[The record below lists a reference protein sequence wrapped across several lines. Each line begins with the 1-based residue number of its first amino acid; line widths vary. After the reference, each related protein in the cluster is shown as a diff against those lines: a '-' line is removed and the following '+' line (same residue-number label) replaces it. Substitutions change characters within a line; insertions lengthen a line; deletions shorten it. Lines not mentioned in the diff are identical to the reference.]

1 MEERIAQI
9 SSEEANVTPEQQS
22 FLIKNASNLHLPT
35 SNYIGDTNK
44 VNKELAN
51 QLASNER
58 FLESLNNPDSPYNKS
73 FMSIKDLLADRNYAP
88 LMEKY
93 GDDYEK
99 REGGWMLRA
108 MYEESSMFGKARSN
122 FNYAK
127 SGLELSAL
135 YHKLDLAR
143 ESGDAQAI
151 EEAMAEIQKQQEIVE
166 SYFPAST
173 MAGRGAASLAASV
186 ADNPWSTIA
195 GVGASIATAGAGA
208 PAWLATLAGGVARV
222 AAQTPRS
229 YELMAGEAYQTL
241 SQEHP
246 DATQAELHKWA
257 KEAGTLNT
265 WVENL
270 PDLAAFGFAVG
281 KVARAGVRS
290 AKALKLKPGLM
301 KNADFTKQFADNI
314 SVSIPGA
321 EARTVQRI
329 ANMRDNKMLQA
340 WTRAVKASRLKPGL
354 IDNPEFKKQFEYQA
368 RKNLLGSAG
377 KFITEHFADASIE
390 SIQEVFQDI
399 ITGAASSV
407 ALGKSESIGE
417 AAMMDLGQFL
427 ADPFSPENADKM
439 ETLAS
444 TFLGSLIFTTGS
456 QAGISALGSGSK
468 MLSKKTKSVG
478 DAVKDTTESRNWFQH
493 LFNWRQTSNAGKE
506 NSPANRAHLMQMI
519 KNGQTPGDKVY
530 IDEAKAQ
537 ELLKTLDENVVRL
550 LKLDEA
556 IKNKDANGGLIAIN
570 LADYDEVVS
579 TNGELF
585 QQIRDNI
592 SIDPTVFSTQALM
605 DRFLAGEKNGAEL
618 AAARADKNSVF
629 NKVLD
634 VMSRNK
640 NQSRAEREF
649 SAMLSQ
655 VIINRLSEATGLSK
669 EEIFDK
675 LVISLGRSNPR
686 EAMLSPEEIKAEQ
699 EKTKEIKRRIRIT
712 DANTLGQIL
721 SDKGFAVRGLS
732 GRAIRELANMNV
744 QAFTLEDALA
754 TKSKGQTIR
763 ESLSKIE
770 QNKESGDKIL
780 LDAGWSQEQI
790 DALNDAD
797 WTRAV
802 KGELDRQGQEMG
814 ITAEDSLIDD
824 DQLQALEEW
833 DDSLFQETEG
843 KIAGRFK
850 KEGEKYLVRL
860 EKISNPTT
868 FSHEMFH
875 FFHTVLM
882 EKYNEGKLSEYWK
895 ERVES
900 LTEFI
905 GGTIQDGKIGF
916 PDIKQNKAK
925 GDQVLLNA
933 GWKQEKI
940 NKLTPEQ
947 WTQAVQTQV
956 MENGAD
962 AFTNYI
968 RQGKVPNSELTPIMA
983 LMKHLF
989 ARVYRALG
997 LRKVKLNKK
1006 IRGVFDS
1013 IFMAQR
1019 DIEQLQRNQGLLAV
1033 EKPMGADNDLYD
1045 DYQKN
1050 VLTSR
1055 ARASEK
1061 YVRDLKAYQEDMNSD
1076 ATKKE
1081 IEARKNQIIG
1091 RMSTEPFYQAQ
1102 QRYKELI
1109 ASGLTE
1115 EQAMSSLQTEFA
1127 EELTL
1132 EDIQRSISFDAEG
1145 VAQTQAE
1152 QEVSNEVKA
1161 KYDLLDESL
1170 AEKSFKNT
1178 DKAKALLQEYVLL
1191 TGGTMED
1198 FQRLWVEIN
1207 EKVDEDIAG
1216 MDMKKV
1222 NDKEFWMDAEAMAVE
1237 RYAIAKQLG
1246 KTQEAAEQRRTQAI
1260 ITLVRMKTEAIKNRF
1275 QKFTAHARTMSG
1287 QQKTNVMDAMSYD
1300 LLQSILKAFKF
1311 PVLSRR
1317 ILSTPLMNK
1326 LTSWLDGANDKYLVD
1341 FSSLKPLFPEVA
1353 EGLNGTVGTMTV
1365 NQFEKLETVF
1375 NAIDKFAR
1383 SMWNEK
1389 MAVDEQTKQSLLQQI
1404 ADRMREKK
1412 IITGDTGWWGKIL
1425 WSFTNPEPMI
1435 RKLLPQSVV
1444 DKFFTPL
1451 MNASS
1456 LTEVKMKELNQRADK
1471 ALSKINYSNKKN
1483 TFAGVEI
1490 TYKDMADLL
1499 VSMGNEHAYDNM
1511 VLKIAKQ
1518 IGRELT
1524 RTEAE
1529 AMAADALK
1537 QNPQYAEFMNEIWG
1551 IYESV
1556 LPDLNTSYMETF
1568 NRVFIQKEPRTFNI
1582 NGIEFKG
1589 GYVPENKHTSSIV
1602 YDQSF
1607 ISNTMGE
1614 GKNEKLI
1621 VKEADGDMKS
1631 VVENISAHIFMF
1643 SKMAYMRV
1651 AYNNAASFFESDEFR
1666 NIVGENPYKFISD
1679 WLKNLKN
1686 PSKTDSK
1693 AMSLLAGMSNAAALG
1708 WNIGRV
1714 AVQLTGIIPA
1724 MTQFK
1729 GWNKLSVFAE
1739 IPNMLRA
1746 VANGTLISELKGKS
1760 AYMNARYENPREAIL
1775 GLKGSSAKKLSSFQQ
1790 LAVMPLTWG
1799 DAMASHLVWNAKYK
1813 ESISQGRTEEQA
1825 VADADAAVRLT
1836 QSDSM
1841 TASRA
1846 KFLQSEWS
1854 RMFTPFMSYIMSMQ
1868 SMVRGSLMSREYWEA
1883 ARVAACY
1890 MVFAPFFESMIKEAT
1905 SGPDDDDDDKFWMRV
1920 SKRYATDV
1928 TTTIGT
1934 SAFPVA
1940 NFGGSLLTAIGAGID
1955 KAADGELDVYK
1966 TYQMSAPILSY
1977 LDNFNRVLEATTLYV
1992 GGYDQDKAREKIIT
2006 GTSGIVFGTEGK
2018 RWAKRF
2024 LASD

>member
-1 MEERIAQI
+1 MKQRVAQI
-9 SSEEANVTPEQQS
+9 NSEQANVSPEQQS
-22 FLIKNASNLHLPT
+22 FLLNNAGKLSQPT
-35 SNYIGDTNK
+35 TNYIGDTIK
-44 VNKELAN
+44 ANKELAD
-51 QLASNER
+51 QLASNKR
-58 FLESLNNPDSPYNKS
+58 FLDTLQNPDSPYNKS
-73 FMSIKDLLADRNYAP
+73 FMSIKNLLEDRNYAP
-88 LMEKY
+88 LMKKY
-93 GDDYEK
+93 GNDYEK
-99 REGGWMLRA
+99 REGGWVLRA

-135 YHKLDLAR
+135 YHELDLAR

-151 EEAMAEIQKQQEIVE
+151 EEAQAKIQKQQEIVN

-186 ADNPWSTIA
+186 ADNPWATIA
-195 GVGASIATAGAGA
+195 GVGVSVATAGAGA
-208 PAWLATLAGGVARV
+208 PAWLATLASGATRV
-222 AAQTPRS
+222 AIQAPRS

-241 SQEHP
+241 MEENP
-246 DATQAELHKWA
+246 DLPQAEAHKLA
-257 KEAGTLNT
+257 TESGTINT
-265 WVENL
+265 YIENL
-270 PDLAAFGFAVG
+270 PDLVALGFAAG
-281 KVARAGVRS
+281 KVARAGMRT
-290 AKALKLKPGLM
+290 AKATKLRPGLM
-301 KNADFTKQFADNI
+301 GKEDFAKQFAGKEL

-329 ANMRDNKMLQA
+329 ANMRDNKLFQGLV
-340 WTRAVKASRLKPGL
+340 RATKAAKLRPGL
-354 IDNPEFKKQFEYQA
+354 VNNPEFKKQFEYAA

-377 KFITEHFADASIE
+377 KFIQEHLTDASIE
-390 SIQEVFQDI
+390 SVQEIWQDI
-399 ITGAASSV
+399 ITEAANNV
-407 ALGKSESIGE
+407 ASGNAQSISE
-417 AAMMDLGQFL
+417 AAMVDFGQFL

-444 TFLGSLIFTTGS
+444 TFLGSLIFTGGT
-456 QAGISALGSGSK
+456 QAATSVLGSGSK

-478 DAVKDTTESRNWFQH
+478 DAVRDTTESRNWFQH
-493 LFNWRQTSNAGKE
+493 LFNWRQTSGAGKE
-506 NSPANRAHLMQMI
+506 NSPANRVHLERMI

-537 ELLKTLDENVVRL
+537 ELLKTLDEKVVRL

-556 IKNKDANGGLIAIN
+556 IANKDANGGLIAID

-579 TNGELF
+579 TDGELY

-592 SIDPTVFSTQALM
+592 SIDPTVFSTAALM
-605 DRFLAGEKNGAEL
+605 DRFLAGEKKGAEL

-649 SAMLSQ
+649 SATIAQ

-699 EKTKEIKRRIRIT
+699 EKTKEIKRRIRNT

-721 SDKGFAVRGLS
+721 SDKGFNVRGLS

-790 DALNDAD
+790 DSLNDTD

-802 KGELDRQGQEMG
+802 KGELDRQKQEMG

-850 KEGEKYLVRL
+850 KEGEKYIVRL

-875 FFHTVLM
+875 FFNAFLI
-882 EKYNEGKLSEYWK
+882 EKYNEGKLSDYWK
-895 ERVES
+895 GRLES
-900 LTEFI
+900 LSEFA
-905 GGTIQDGKIGF
+905 GGKIENGQMSF
-916 PDIKQNKAK
+916 DAKA
-925 GDQVLLNA
+925 
-933 GWKQEKI
+933 
-940 NKLTPEQ
+940 
-947 WTQAVQTQV
+947 
-956 MENGAD
+956 MEIGAD

-968 RQGKVPNSELTPIMA
+968 RQGKVPNSELSSIMA

-989 ARVYRALG
+989 TRVYRALG

-1006 IRGVFDS
+1006 IRDVFDS
-1013 IFMAQR
+1013 VFLAQS
-1019 DIEQLQRNQGLLAV
+1019 DIEQLQRSQGILAV
-1033 EKPMGADNDLYD
+1033 EKPMGADNKLYD
-1045 DYQKN
+1045 DYQNN
-1050 VLTSR
+1050 VLKSR

-1061 YVRDLKAYQEDMNSD
+1061 YVRDLKAYESDMKSD

-1091 RMSTEPFYQAQ
+1091 AMSTEPFYKAQ
-1102 QRYKELI
+1102 IKYKELI
-1109 ASGLTE
+1109 KSGLNE
-1115 EQAMSSLQTEFA
+1115 EQAMSVLQTEFA
-1127 EELTL
+1127 EELSL
-1132 EDIQRSISFDAEG
+1132 EDIQQSINYDTES
-1145 VAQTQAE
+1145 VAQSQAE
-1152 QEVSNEVKA
+1152 QEVSNEIKA
-1161 KYDLLDESL
+1161 KYGLLDETL

-1178 DKAKALLQEYVLL
+1178 DKAKSLLQEYVLL
-1191 TGGTMED
+1191 NGGTMED

-1207 EKVDEDIAG
+1207 EKVDEDIAS
-1216 MDMKKV
+1216 MDMNKV

-1237 RYAIAKQLG
+1237 RYAIFKQLG
-1246 KTQEAAEQRRTQAI
+1246 KTKEAAEQRRTQAI

-1287 QQKTNVMDAMSYD
+1287 QQKTNVMDAVSYD
-1300 LLQSILKAFKF
+1300 LLQTILKAFKF

-1317 ILSTPLMNK
+1317 ILSTPLMMK
-1326 LTSWLDGANDKYLVD
+1326 LTTWLDAVNDKYMVD
-1341 FSSLKPLFPEVA
+1341 FGSLKPLFPEIA
-1353 EGLNGTVGTMTV
+1353 EGINGTLGSMTV

-1375 NAIDKFAR
+1375 NAIDSFAR
-1383 SMWNEK
+1383 ERWGEK
-1389 MAVDEQTKQSLLQQI
+1389 TAVDEQSRVSFLQQVK
-1404 ADRMREKK
+1404 DHMKEKN
-1412 IITGDTGWWGKIL
+1412 IITGDTSWWGKIL

-1456 LTEVKMKELNQRADK
+1456 VTEIKMKELNQKADK
-1471 ALSKINYSNKKN
+1471 ALSKINYSHKKN
-1483 TFAGVEI
+1483 VFAGVEI
-1490 TYKDMADLL
+1490 EYKDMADLL
-1499 VSMGNEHAYDNM
+1499 VAMGNEHAFENM
-1511 VLKIAKQ
+1511 RLKISRK
-1518 IGRELT
+1518 IERELT
-1524 RTEAE
+1524 RAEAE
-1529 AMAADALK
+1529 AMASDALK
-1537 QNPQYAEFMNEIWG
+1537 QNPKYAEFMNEIWG

-1556 LPDLNTSYMETF
+1556 LPDLNESYMQTF
-1568 NRVFIQKEPRTFNI
+1568 NRVFIPKEARAFKI

-1589 GYVPENKHTSSIV
+1589 GYVPENKHTSDIV
-1602 YDQSF
+1602 YDQAF

-1621 VKEADGDMKS
+1621 SKDADGDMKS
-1631 VVENISAHIFMF
+1631 IVENISAHIFMF

-1651 AYNNAASFFESDEFR
+1651 AYNNAASFFESTEFK
-1666 NIVGENPYKFISD
+1666 NIVGDQPYNFISD
-1679 WLKNLKN
+1679 WLKVLKN
-1686 PSKTDSK
+1686 PPKTDSK
-1693 AMSLLAGMSNAAALG
+1693 AMSLLSGMSNAAALG
-1708 WNIGRV
+1708 WNIGRL
-1714 AVQLTGIIPA
+1714 AVQLTGIVPA
-1724 MTQFK
+1724 MALVGAKYTIP
-1729 GWNKLSVFAE
+1729 E

-1746 VANGTLISELKGKS
+1746 VVSGTLISELKEKS

-1775 GLKGSSAKKLSSFQQ
+1775 GLKGSAAKKLSSFQQ
-1790 LAVMPLTWG
+1790 IAVMPLTWG
-1799 DAMASHLVWNAKYK
+1799 DAMASHIVWNATYK
-1813 ESISQGRTEEQA
+1813 QSIAKGRTEEQA
-1825 VADADAAVRLT
+1825 IADADSAVRLT
-1836 QSDSM
+1836 QADSM

-1846 KFLQSEWS
+1846 KFLQSEWA

-1868 SMVRGSLMSREYWEA
+1868 SLVRGSLMSREYGQA
-1883 ARVAACY
+1883 AWVALCY
-1890 MVFAPFFESMIKEAT
+1890 MAFAPLFESMAKEAIPT
-1905 SGPDDDDDDKFWMRV
+1905 PDDEDKEFWERV
-1920 SKRYATDV
+1920 SKRYAADTV
-1928 TTTIGT
+1928 STIGT
-1934 SAFPVA
+1934 SIFPVA
-1940 NFGGSLLTAIGAGID
+1940 NFGGNLLTAIGAGID
-1955 KAADGELDVYK
+1955 KAADGELDYYK

-1992 GGYDQDKAREKIIT
+1992 GGYDQDKAKEKIIT

-2024 LASD
+2024 LAGD